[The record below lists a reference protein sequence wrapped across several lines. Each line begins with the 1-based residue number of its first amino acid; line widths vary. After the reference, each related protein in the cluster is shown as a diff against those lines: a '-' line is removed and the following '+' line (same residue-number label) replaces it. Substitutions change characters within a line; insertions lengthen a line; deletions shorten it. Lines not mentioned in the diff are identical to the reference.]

1 MRPSE
6 EQRDVAML
14 DHGGADTVGKAGQL
28 LEAVGV
34 KPPVPGVVDDLLH
47 VQDGEAQLLAVAA
60 GRAKLEDAEPGQSV
74 DDVDHVENHRGQD
87 VHVVV
92 IE

>member
-1 MRPSE
+1 
-6 EQRDVAML
+6 ML
-14 DHGGADTVGKAGQL
+14 DHGGADAVGEAGKL

-34 KPPVPGVVDDLLH
+34 QPPVPGAVDDLLH
-47 VQDGEAQLLAVAA
+47 VEDGEAQLLLAVAA
-60 GRAKLEDAEPGQSV
+60 GRAKLKDAEPGQTV

-92 IE
+92 VE

>member
-1 MRPSE
+1 
-6 EQRDVAML
+6 ML
-14 DHGGADTVGKAGQL
+14 DHGGADAVGKAGQL

-60 GRAKLEDAEPGQSV
+60 GRAKLKDAEPGQTV
-74 DDVDHVENHRGQD
+74 NDVDHVENHGGQD

-92 IE
+92 VE